1 MNKLKYI
8 LISIPFYLIAVFSI
22 VVYLITDIHPRV
34 VISPEGRLVLLG
46 IFCIFLYIGSHI
58 ICKVPAI
65 NINKIMKTTFFI
77 FFMLY
82 LSLLLTFTLFDPMFG
97 RNGTVNFILSDK
109 MLLKN
114 YLANSF
120 NIIPFATVIEY
131 VKALLAQSM
140 NLSTIVTN
148 LFGNLIALAP
158 MALFLPMFIKKC
170 ENFKHFIIFTA
181 GIVVLIELLQLIFVT
196 GSCDIDDLILNVVG
210 ASITFIL
217 LRTKLIGKFIK
228 ILIPS
233 ILK

>member
-1 MNKLKYI
+1 MNKLKHI
-8 LISIPFYLIAVFSI
+8 FISIPFYLIAIFSI
-22 VVYLITDIHPRV
+22 AVYLITDIHPRV

-46 IFCIFLYIGSHI
+46 IFCIFLYIGSRI
-58 ICKVPAI
+58 TCKVPAI
-65 NINKIMKTTFFI
+65 NVNKIIKTTFFI

-131 VKALLAQSM
+131 VKALLAQSI
-140 NLSTIVTN
+140 NISTIVTN

-158 MALFLPMFIKKC
+158 MALFLPMFIRKC
-170 ENFKHFIIFTA
+170 NDFKYFIIFTV

-210 ASITFIL
+210 ASITLVL
-217 LRTKLIGKFIK
+217 LRTKLIRKFIK
-228 ILIPS
+228 TLIPS
-233 ILK
+233 I

>member
-34 VISPEGRLVLLG
+34 MISPEGRLVLLG
-46 IFCIFLYIGSHI
+46 IFCIFLYIGSRI

-65 NINKIMKTTFFI
+65 NVNKIMKTTFFI

-82 LSLLLTFTLFDPMFG
+82 LSLLLTFTLFDPIFG

-158 MALFLPMFIKKC
+158 MALFLPIFIRKC
-170 ENFKHFIIFTA
+170 NDFKYFVFFTA

-233 ILK
+233 I

>member
-46 IFCIFLYIGSHI
+46 IFCIFLYIGSRI

-131 VKALLAQSM
+131 VKALLACNSCIIQSSQ
-140 NLSTIVTN
+140 LY
-148 LFGNLIALAP
+148 NLIFFSIFSFATITTMNFRTFPHSKKKSFSSSSSVIPKLCS
-158 MALFLPMFIKKC
+158 LPC
-170 ENFKHFIIFTA
+170 PTLGN
-181 GIVVLIELLQLIFVT
+181 Q
-196 GSCDIDDLILNVVG
+196 
-210 ASITFIL
+210 
-217 LRTKLIGKFIK
+217 
-228 ILIPS
+228 
-233 ILK
+233 